1 MTIQNSSTDTTANA
15 AGIPTTYAEDN
26 KDMVIEDIT
35 DIEKPTVT
43 LFSNKL
49 LLPKIRLRVVVA
61 IQGEEMIMSSL

>member
-35 DIEKPTVT
+35 DIEKGGADSHFVQQQAAAAQDP
-43 LFSNKL
+43 
-49 LLPKIRLRVVVA
+49 P
-61 IQGEEMIMSSL
+61 QSSGCNSR